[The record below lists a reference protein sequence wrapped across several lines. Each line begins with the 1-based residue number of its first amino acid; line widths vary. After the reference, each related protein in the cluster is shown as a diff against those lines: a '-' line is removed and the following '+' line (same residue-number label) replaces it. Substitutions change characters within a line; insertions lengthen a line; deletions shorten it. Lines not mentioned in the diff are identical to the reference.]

1 MSFEF
6 VTKLPTPTEIKEQYP
21 VPEEIKTLKAKR
33 DSEIADVITGKSDKL
48 LVIIGPCSA
57 DNEAAVLDYTS
68 RLVKVQEKI
77 KDKVIIIPRVYTNK
91 PRTTGVGYKGMLHQ
105 PDPEKKPDLLAG
117 PVFMYIFL
125 NKIEDTEESR
135 WTEKEKNEGYKTYK
149 KLLELTEDDSSDVIK
164 KCLRI
169 IKETRHIVEYELW
182 NKIVY
187 FMTDYINGE
196 TVWG

>member
-1 MSFEF
+1 MYVVLMYFC
-6 VTKLPTPTEIKEQYP
+6 
-21 VPEEIKTLKAKR
+21 
-33 DSEIADVITGKSDKL
+33 ITFFLIDTYYDGSGRMTYFMEDK
-48 LVIIGPCSA
+48 CM
-57 DNEAAVLDYTS
+57 EW
-68 RLVKVQEKI
+68 RQEK
-77 KDKVIIIPRVYTNK
+77 D
-91 PRTTGVGYKGMLHQ
+91 M
-105 PDPEKKPDLLAG
+105 

-125 NKIEDTEESR
+125 NKIENAEEAR

>member
-1 MSFEF
+1 ME
-6 VTKLPTPTEIKEQYP
+6 
-21 VPEEIKTLKAKR
+21 
-33 DSEIADVITGKSDKL
+33 DK
-48 LVIIGPCSA
+48 CM
-57 DNEAAVLDYTS
+57 EW
-68 RLVKVQEKI
+68 RQEK
-77 KDKVIIIPRVYTNK
+77 D
-91 PRTTGVGYKGMLHQ
+91 M
-105 PDPEKKPDLLAG
+105 

-125 NKIEDTEESR
+125 NKIDDAEEA
-135 WTEKEKNEGYKTYK
+135 KNEGYKTYK

>member
-1 MSFEF
+1 MEW
-6 VTKLPTPTEIKEQYP
+6 
-21 VPEEIKTLKAKR
+21 R
-33 DSEIADVITGKSDKL
+33 
-48 LVIIGPCSA
+48 
-57 DNEAAVLDYTS
+57 
-68 RLVKVQEKI
+68 QEK
-77 KDKVIIIPRVYTNK
+77 D
-91 PRTTGVGYKGMLHQ
+91 M
-105 PDPEKKPDLLAG
+105 

-125 NKIEDTEESR
+125 NKIEDTEEVR
-135 WTEKEKNEGYKTYK
+135 WTEKEKNEGYK
-149 KLLELTEDDSSDVIK
+149 KLLELAEDDASDVIK

>member
-1 MSFEF
+1 MM
-6 VTKLPTPTEIKEQYP
+6 
-21 VPEEIKTLKAKR
+21 EETRNKWTL
-33 DSEIADVITGKSDKL
+33 S
-48 LVIIGPCSA
+48 
-57 DNEAAVLDYTS
+57 
-68 RLVKVQEKI
+68 
-77 KDKVIIIPRVYTNK
+77 
-91 PRTTGVGYKGMLHQ
+91 
-105 PDPEKKPDLLAG
+105 
-117 PVFMYIFL
+117 
-125 NKIEDTEESR
+125 
-135 WTEKEKNEGYKTYK
+135 KEKNEGYKTYK

>member
-1 MSFEF
+1 MEW
-6 VTKLPTPTEIKEQYP
+6 
-21 VPEEIKTLKAKR
+21 R
-33 DSEIADVITGKSDKL
+33 
-48 LVIIGPCSA
+48 
-57 DNEAAVLDYTS
+57 
-68 RLVKVQEKI
+68 QEK
-77 KDKVIIIPRVYTNK
+77 D
-91 PRTTGVGYKGMLHQ
+91 M
-105 PDPEKKPDLLAG
+105 

-125 NKIEDTEESR
+125 NKIDDAEEAR

-196 TVWG
+196 TVWAWIITRLDNVVVSWKKFSIFLFSFLHLSAKIYNFPLEKALDRKGGCL

>member
-1 MSFEF
+1 MYVVLMYFC
-6 VTKLPTPTEIKEQYP
+6 
-21 VPEEIKTLKAKR
+21 
-33 DSEIADVITGKSDKL
+33 ITFFWIDTYYDGSGRMTYFMEDK
-48 LVIIGPCSA
+48 CM
-57 DNEAAVLDYTS
+57 EW
-68 RLVKVQEKI
+68 RQEK
-77 KDKVIIIPRVYTNK
+77 D
-91 PRTTGVGYKGMLHQ
+91 M
-105 PDPEKKPDLLAG
+105 

-125 NKIEDTEESR
+125 NKIEDAEEAR

>member
-1 MSFEF
+1 MYTIGQVSEMFN
-6 VTKLPTPTEIKEQYP
+6 LPVSTLRYYDKEGLFPFMQRASGIRQFSDTEIAALKLIECLKKSGL
-21 VPEEIKTLKAKR
+21 EIR
-33 DSEIADVITGKSDKL
+33 DIKQFMEW
-48 LVIIGPCSA
+48 
-57 DNEAAVLDYTS
+57 
-68 RLVKVQEKI
+68 RQEK
-77 KDKVIIIPRVYTNK
+77 D
-91 PRTTGVGYKGMLHQ
+91 M
-105 PDPEKKPDLLAG
+105 

-125 NKIEDTEESR
+125 NKIEDTEEVR

-149 KLLELTEDDSSDVIK
+149 KLLELAEDDASDVIK